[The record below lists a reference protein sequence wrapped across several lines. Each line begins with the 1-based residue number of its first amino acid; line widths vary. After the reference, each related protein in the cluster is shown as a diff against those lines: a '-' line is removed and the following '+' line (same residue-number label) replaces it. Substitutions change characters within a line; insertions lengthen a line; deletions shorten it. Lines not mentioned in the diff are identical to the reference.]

1 MHALLGGFDLVII
14 AYYPGTEEAMK
25 ASIALSR
32 LTDISL
38 STFPAV
44 TVEQFDELVG
54 EL

>member
-1 MHALLGGFDLVII
+1 MLSFSYFIEHSLVDF
-14 AYYPGTEEAMK
+14 PGTEEAMK

-32 LTDISL
+32 LTDISF

-44 TVEQFDELVG
+44 SVEKFDEMVR